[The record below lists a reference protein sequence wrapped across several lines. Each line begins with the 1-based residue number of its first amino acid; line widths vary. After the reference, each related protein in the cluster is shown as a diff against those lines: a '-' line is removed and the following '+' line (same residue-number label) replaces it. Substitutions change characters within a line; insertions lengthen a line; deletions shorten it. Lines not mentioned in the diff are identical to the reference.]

1 MISTSNSGLTPR
13 LENTTP
19 VVCTPGVTVELEPV
33 FSDGGKNKRTNKQT
47 NKQTKNKMS
56 KLNL

>member
-47 NKQTKNKMS
+47 NKQKTR
-56 KLNL
+56 